1 MLCSQRVVVTYNF
14 PDFRWYLCR
23 GEDEKRNRTNNTAHL
38 WAVFVKSKKVMRES
52 GQGQTVLCNIQDVG
66 VDVNVIN
73 PAGVNLEYF
82 FELLLCGRKI

>member
-1 MLCSQRVVVTYNF
+1 MVTYDF
-14 PDFRWYLCR
+14 PHFRWYLLG

-38 WAVFVKSKKVMRES
+38 WTVFVKSKKIMRES

-73 PAGVNLEYF
+73 PAGVNLEYS